1 MSRARLTFQALF
13 VLGLIV
19 LVSWPE
25 QRHLRA
31 ISVWRA
37 KSNGQAA
44 GARSGALAGR
54 GRAYA
59 VGYGSYGSS
68 AGAGANLQRKL
79 DENDIERRRH
89 FVTPDAILA
98 LGGRFNGVVGYVR
111 TSMNAPLGFA
121 HLVLRNVATGLVEA
135 RATADEKGRFTFL
148 DMVPSGYVVE
158 LLGPDGSVLAVSE
171 QLPVALG
178 DLRET
183 VIRTA
188 SDPGAFGA
196 LGSTAQAPVAAAEAD
211 GVTRVAQ
218 PDRTISPQR

>member
-1 MSRARLTFQALF
+1 MSRARLTFQALI

-37 KSNGQAA
+37 KSHGQAA
-44 GARSGALAGR
+44 GTRSGALPER
-54 GRAYA
+54 RRTYT

-89 FVTPDAILA
+89 FVTPDAVLA

-121 HLVLRNVATGLVEA
+121 HLVLRDIATGLVEA

-148 DMVPSGYVVE
+148 DVLPSGYVVE

-178 DLRET
+178 DVRQTLM
-183 VIRTA
+183 RTPT
-188 SDPGAFGA
+188 DLGAFRV

-218 PDRTISPQR
+218 PDRTVSPQR